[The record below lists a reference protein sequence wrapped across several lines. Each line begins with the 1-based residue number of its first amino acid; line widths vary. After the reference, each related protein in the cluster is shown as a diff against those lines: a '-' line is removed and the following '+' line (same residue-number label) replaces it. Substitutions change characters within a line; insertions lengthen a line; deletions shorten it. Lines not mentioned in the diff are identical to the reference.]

1 MILGTGSKQPL
12 TQQGALSGS
21 SSTAY
26 MTRLVI
32 KGNGNTDLTA
42 IQNGDWSLEAPST
55 DLLTEKRE
63 SGAWV
68 TKEAITP

>member
-1 MILGTGSKQPL
+1 MIVGTGNKQPI
-12 TQQGALSGS
+12 TQQGAISGS

-42 IQNGDWSLEAPST
+42 VENGDWSLEAPGT
-55 DLLTEKRE
+55 DLLTEKRIT
-63 SGAWV
+63 GAWV
-68 TKEAITP
+68 TENTITP

>member
-1 MILGTGSKQPL
+1 MILGTGNKQPL

-42 IQNGDWSLEAPST
+42 IQNGDWSLEAPAA

-68 TKEAITP
+68 IKETLNP

>member
-1 MILGTGSKQPL
+1 MIIGTGNKQPL

-32 KGNGNTDLTA
+32 KGNGNTDLTSV
-42 IQNGDWSLEAPST
+42 QNGDWSLEAPST
-55 DLLTEKRE
+55 DLLTKKRIA
-63 SGAWV
+63 GVWV
-68 TKEAITP
+68 TENTLTP